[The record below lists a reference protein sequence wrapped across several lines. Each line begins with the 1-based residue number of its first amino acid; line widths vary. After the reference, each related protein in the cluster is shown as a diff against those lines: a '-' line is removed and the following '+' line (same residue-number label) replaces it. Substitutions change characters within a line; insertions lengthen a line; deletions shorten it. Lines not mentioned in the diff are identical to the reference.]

1 MRDNKRYSDKRKQ
14 AKSQNDRE
22 LDEQEVG
29 RENIT
34 DTDSSNRDAG
44 ESPVSA
50 TDKTEV
56 PLRSKK
62 LLLAFGGITLALGV
76 LGFVF
81 SGGSSVDTSEA
92 AENALNKQVSAELS
106 AGAILLSDDEELTAQ
121 DHTVAHS
128 SAEEETKI
136 WVWDYAAEDGDYVQ
150 VLINGTPVSESFM
163 IKHKPKEF
171 TIPAVGTVE
180 IKGIK
185 DGGGGITYA
194 VRYDV
199 NGTNYFNTA
208 PLNGE
213 NKYELVRE

>member
-1 MRDNKRYSDKRKQ
+1 MRDNKRYRDKGKNSQDAYGADEKKQREENRSDLGSSKQ
-14 AKSQNDRE
+14 DPADF
-22 LDEQEVG
+22 
-29 RENIT
+29 
-34 DTDSSNRDAG
+34 
-44 ESPVSA
+44 SPVSA
-50 TDKTEV
+50 SSKAEA

-62 LLLAFGGITLALGV
+62 LLMTFGGVALALGI

-81 SGGSSVDTSEA
+81 AGGSSVDTSQA
-92 AENALNKQVSAELS
+92 AENALSNQVSAELA
-106 AGAILLSDDEELTAQ
+106 AGTILLSDDEELTAQ
-121 DHTVAHS
+121 DHTIVHS
-128 SAEEETKI
+128 ATEEETKI

-150 VLINGTPVSESFM
+150 VLVNGAPISDSFM

-171 TIPAVGTVE
+171 TVPAVGAVE

-208 PLNGE
+208 PLNGQ